1 MKIQQNELKHKD
13 EKIQRLENELSLA
26 KSKQRNHEEKKE
38 TEPKT
43 FWAEIKPFLPFISG
57 GIGLIAGY
65 FIAKKNNKPEL
76 PPVLKEIAGLF
87 DHMSEEDQK
96 KLGEKLKY
104 YADMHTS
111 PVEKDKILQLNVKLP
126 NQNLMTG

>member
-1 MKIQQNELKHKD
+1 MKILQNESKHKD
-13 EKIQRLENELSLA
+13 ERIHRLENELSIA
-26 KSKQRNHEEKKE
+26 KSKPQKNYEDRREN
-38 TEPKT
+38 EPKT
-43 FWAEIKPFLPFISG
+43 IWEQIKPFLPFISG

-65 FIAKKNNKPEL
+65 FIAKKTNKPEL

-104 YADMHTS
+104 YADMHTDS
-111 PVEKDKILQLNVKLP
+111 VTK
-126 NQNLMTG
+126 